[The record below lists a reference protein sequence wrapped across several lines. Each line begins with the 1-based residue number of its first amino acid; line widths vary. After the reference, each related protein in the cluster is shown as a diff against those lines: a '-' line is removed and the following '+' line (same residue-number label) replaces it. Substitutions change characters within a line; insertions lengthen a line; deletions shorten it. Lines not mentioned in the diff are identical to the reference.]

1 MLKNMT
7 RLHFFKDEG
16 IFFENGKLKPE
27 PAESLEA
34 LMDRYER
41 AKAEHLRMEALA
53 APWRR
58 TRWVGGTKPAFL
70 EDPVRNYGHRTWQNA
85 AWSDIT
91 LALAVDFQ
99 SPGEITTKKAAGDKY
114 LCHPLP
120 ISRDN
125 MMEEARKIAEM
136 IHRHP
141 KCKAEGIR
149 LNIAGNG
156 AVTLAK
162 KGVYTGYVAD
172 LLSFVYRF
180 SELRGIKILEVRS
193 GGQSGVDEAGILAAQ
208 RRGIR
213 CSILAPKGFRWRDEA
228 GNERE
233 GQEGFISRFRET
245 VTDFDAWKKADEASF
260 DTYIGSNFSGNNA
273 LEYLE
278 YEIDLKTL
286 HQHTRDITDGK

>member
-1 MLKNMT
+1 MT

-16 IFFENGKLKPE
+16 IFYENGKLKPE
-27 PAESLEA
+27 PEESLEA
-34 LMDRYER
+34 LMARYER

-85 AWSDIT
+85 AWSDVT

-114 LCHPLP
+114 ICHPLP
-120 ISRDN
+120 ISRKDTVR
-125 MMEEARKIAEM
+125 EVHQIAEM
-136 IHRHP
+136 IRRHP
-141 KCKAEGIR
+141 QCKAEGIR

-156 AVTLAK
+156 AATLAK
-162 KGVYTGYVAD
+162 KGVYTRYVAD
-172 LLSFVYRF
+172 LLNYVYLF
-180 SELRGIKILEVRS
+180 IELRGVKILEVRS

-208 RRGIR
+208 RRGMR

-233 GQEGFISRFRET
+233 GKEDFISRFRET
-245 VTDFDAWKKADEASF
+245 FTDFDAWKKADEASF
-260 DTYIGSNFSGNNA
+260 NTYIGSDFSGNNA

-286 HQHTRDITDGK
+286 HQHTREITTGK